1 MAERKAK
8 LRSAFEPGTTRW
20 AVRRSQW
27 LAMGLTEEDFDKP
40 KVAVVNSSSKLS
52 VCFQHLDD
60 VAKVVCDELRA
71 LGMVPFEIRTV
82 APSDFVTSAGK
93 QGRYLMPSRDLLVN
107 DVEVQVEGAELD
119 AMIMLA
125 SCDKTTPG
133 QLMAA
138 GRLDIPAIIVPCGY
152 QLGGQCGGR
161 SVDIEDIYKGV
172 GTVKAG
178 QIPLSDLTEWTK
190 VAIRGPGVCAGLGTA
205 NSMHIMAEALGMT
218 LPGAAPVRAGSA
230 AMYDNARRSAQAL
243 GELIAN
249 ETRPRSILT
258 PAAFRNAV
266 RVACAVG
273 ASVNCVRH
281 LTAIAIEAGVDIDI
295 LDAFEV
301 EGARVPLLTEVR
313 PNGEQR
319 IEDLEAAGGA
329 RALMARIVGVLEPA
343 ATVSGRTAIENV
355 ADHAP
360 TDEEVI
366 RTLARPARSVPG
378 LSIIRGTLAP
388 IGAVVKTAAVPRE
401 MRRFSGRARAYE
413 NESEAIAAL
422 GRKTI
427 LPGEVIVLRMMGPM
441 GGPGTVFAAS
451 FMAAL
456 VGAGLGDQVAVVT
469 DGELS
474 GLNRGITVG
483 QVMPEAAEGGPLAL
497 VEDGDTIDID
507 LGTGRLDLMVAA
519 DEIARRKTAWT
530 PPPTTNERGWL
541 YQYRQLVRP
550 LVRGAVLC
558 RDDEE
563 GSERT

>member
-1 MAERKAK
+1 MAKHEAK
-8 LRSAFEPGTTRW
+8 LRSRFEPGTTRW

-27 LAMGLTEEDFDKP
+27 LAMGLTEDTFDKP

-60 VAKVVCDELRA
+60 VAKFVCNELQT
-71 LGMVPFEIRTV
+71 LGVVPFEIRTV

-107 DVEVQVEGAELD
+107 DVEVQVAGAELD
-119 AMIMLA
+119 AMILLA

-138 GRLDIPAIIVPCGY
+138 GRLNIPAIIVPCGY

-161 SVDIEDIYKGV
+161 AVDIEDIYKGV
-172 GTVKAG
+172 GSVKSG
-178 QIPLSDLTEWTK
+178 RMSLFELSDWTK

-230 AMYDNARRSAQAL
+230 AMYDNAKRSAQAL
-243 GELIAN
+243 VEMIAS

-258 PAAFRNAV
+258 AAAFRNAV
-266 RVACAVG
+266 RVACAIG

-281 LTAIAIEAGVDIDI
+281 LTAIAIESGVDVDI
-295 LDAFEV
+295 LAAFET
-301 EGARVPLLTEVR
+301 EGGKVPLLTEVR
-313 PNGEQR
+313 PNGQGR

-329 RALMARIVGVLEPA
+329 RAVLARIVSVLESA
-343 ATVSGRTAIENV
+343 ATVNGRSIIENV
-355 ADHAP
+355 AGHAP
-360 TDEEVI
+360 ADTAFVKTIVEPAQ
-366 RTLARPARSVPG
+366 ARPG
-378 LSIIRGTLAP
+378 LSIVRGSLAP
-388 IGAVVKTAAVPRE
+388 IGAVVKTAAMPRE
-401 MRRFSGRARAYE
+401 MLRFQGQARVYE
-413 NESEAIAAL
+413 NENEAIAAL
-422 GRKTI
+422 GRNAI
-427 LPGEVIVLRMMGPM
+427 MPGEVIVLRMMGPL

-456 VGAGLGDQVAVVT
+456 VGAGLGEKVAVVT

-483 QVMPEAAEGGPLAL
+483 QVMPEAAEGGPLAF
-497 VEDGDTIDID
+497 VADGDMIDID
-507 LGTGRLDLMVAA
+507 LASGRLDLLV
-519 DEIARRKTAWT
+519 DDPEISRRRLSWT
-530 PPPTTNERGWL
+530 PPDTTERGWL
-541 YQYRQLVRP
+541 YQYRRLVAP
-550 LVRGAVLC
+550 LARGAVLC
-558 RDDEE
+558 KDE
-563 GSERT
+563 GADQK